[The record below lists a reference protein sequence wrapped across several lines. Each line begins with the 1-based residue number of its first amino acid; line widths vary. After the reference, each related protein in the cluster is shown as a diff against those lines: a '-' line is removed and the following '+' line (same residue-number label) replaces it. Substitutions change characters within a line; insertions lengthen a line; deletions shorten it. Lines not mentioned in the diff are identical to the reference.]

1 MPLEALMLRVS
12 CVVALQILAATMT
25 HHDYATGAT
34 VISAGETLGHLV
46 SYSGRVTVHHRQSV
60 DYTTV

>member
-1 MPLEALMLRVS
+1 MPIYRGADVAS

-46 SYSGRVTVHHRQSV
+46 SAAE
-60 DYTTV
+60 